1 MKKLLRSILFALAL
15 FGAMTAKAQN
25 YYVFYNTSYG
35 YLCNENGNLRAN
47 TSFDA
52 NCVWIASGAMGT
64 NNRTLQSYSD
74 QTLYL
79 YVAANNSNQT
89 ASLRTTSAN
98 YWQTR
103 DTYLAV
109 RNNYTTRYLKR
120 TSKTAFGTA
129 DGNNGQRFIPYA
141 VTRSAVATAITDPTI
156 SGADVLTATGTSSY
170 TASGAAY
177 RLGYTN
183 YAEILNAKDFGV
195 PQNRERIF
203 LVSVRN
209 DVGLRYHFP
218 KPFKLTKCLA
228 DILEENVDEK
238 FFLRDEMLA
247 RFCEKSLEEEIVPGI
262 DIGVLENER
271 EDGDE
276 SFFGNAY

>member
-1 MKKLLRSILFALAL
+1 MVS
-15 FGAMTAKAQN
+15 AKF
-25 YYVFYNTSYG
+25 VGMF
-35 YLCNENGNLRAN
+35 NL
-47 TSFDA
+47 
-52 NCVWIASGAMGT
+52 
-64 NNRTLQSYSD
+64 
-74 QTLYL
+74 
-79 YVAANNSNQT
+79 
-89 ASLRTTSAN
+89 
-98 YWQTR
+98 WQR
-103 DTYLAV
+103 ELE
-109 RNNYTTRYLKR
+109 
-120 TSKTAFGTA
+120 
-129 DGNNGQRFIPYA
+129 
-141 VTRSAVATAITDPTI
+141 
-156 SGADVLTATGTSSY
+156 
-170 TASGAAY
+170 